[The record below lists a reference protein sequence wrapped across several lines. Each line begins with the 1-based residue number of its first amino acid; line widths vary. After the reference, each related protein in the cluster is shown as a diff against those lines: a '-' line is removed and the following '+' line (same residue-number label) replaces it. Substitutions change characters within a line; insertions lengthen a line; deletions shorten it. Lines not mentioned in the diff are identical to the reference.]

1 MTRLRPLKCR
11 SLLPAGLS
19 LVLLASGALRAADGI
34 PPVVGGE
41 AGEGRGG
48 SSPVKAV
55 PAAPSLSGARAAEIH
70 GLLNLGSSLTDRGDY
85 EGAEIAYRQ
94 ILNDTS
100 APATDTKSALLGL
113 AHMHRKQGALTKA
126 AAIYEKFLKEY
137 PGDDRSPDALLELGR
152 TLRSMGAYKL
162 AIARFYSVINST
174 LKLPAEGF
182 THYERLAK
190 TAQFEIAETHFQA
203 GEFEEAGKFFSRLSL
218 LDLVPADQAHA
229 HFMAAYALH
238 LQGDK
243 EGTVAM
249 LRGYLEQWPDD
260 ENTPEARYLL
270 ATNLRALNRTQEAF
284 SVTLDLLRAEKTRV
298 AANPKRWAYW
308 QRKTGNQLANDF
320 FESGDILDAQAI
332 YTGLASLSDDPTWQ
346 FPVTYQV
353 ALCYER
359 LGASD
364 RARESYKK
372 IIDGVGVQASPAMQE
387 LGQLAAWR
395 LAQLDWHDNVNHQIT
410 SLIETSTGRPRAP
423 VRPANPP
430 AS

>member
-1 MTRLRPLKCR
+1 MTRTRPPTGR
-11 SLLPAGLS
+11 SIRPACLA
-19 LVLLASGALRAADGI
+19 LVLLAVGSLRAADG
-34 PPVVGGE
+34 VSAVTGGT
-41 AGEGRGG
+41 AGE
-48 SSPVKAV
+48 PA
-55 PAAPSLSGARAAEIH
+55 PATAAPAPAISGGRAAEIH
-70 GLLNLGSSLTDRGDY
+70 GLLNLGASLTERGDY

-94 ILNDTS
+94 VLDDS
-100 APATDTKSALLGL
+100 AAAPTDTKSALLGL
-113 AHMHRKQGALTKA
+113 AHMHRRQGALTKA

-152 TLRSMGAYKL
+152 TLRSMGAYKT

-243 EGTVAM
+243 EGAVAM
-249 LRGYLEQWPDD
+249 LRAYLEQWPDD

-284 SVTLDLLRAEKTRV
+284 AATLELLRAEKSRV

-308 QRKTGNQLANDF
+308 QRRTGNQLANDF
-320 FESGDILDAQAI
+320 FENGDILDAQAI
-332 YTGLASLSDDPTWQ
+332 YAGLAALSSDPAWQ
-346 FPVTYQV
+346 LPVTYQV

-359 LGASD
+359 LGAAD

-372 IIDGVGVQASPAMQE
+372 IVDSVGAQPAPALQE
-387 LGQLAAWR
+387 LAQLAAWR
-395 LAQLDWHDNVNHQIT
+395 LAQLDWHDTINRQVT
-410 SLIETSTGRPRAP
+410 SLIDTSTGRPQAP
-423 VRPANPP
+423 AIAPKTP

>member
-1 MTRLRPLKCR
+1 MTRLCPPKCR
-11 SLLPAGLS
+11 SLLPACLS
-19 LVLLASGALRAADGI
+19 LVLLASGALRAADGVPSI
-34 PPVVGGE
+34 VGEDASQGH
-41 AGEGRGG
+41 GG
-48 SSPVKAV
+48 SSPARPAPV
-55 PAAPSLSGARAAEIH
+55 PSGARAAEIR

-94 ILNDTS
+94 ILNDSTT
-100 APATDTKSALLGL
+100 AVTDTKSALLGL

-152 TLRSMGAYKL
+152 TLRSMGAYKT

-243 EGTVAM
+243 EGAVAM
-249 LRGYLEQWPDD
+249 LHAYLEQWPDD
-260 ENTPEARYLL
+260 DNTPEARYLL

-332 YTGLASLSDDPTWQ
+332 YAGLAALSDDPTWQ

-353 ALCYER
+353 ALCDER

-372 IIDGVGVQASPAMQE
+372 IIDGVGMQASPAMQE

-430 AS
+430 AP